1 MGIYQFSEAEREHL
15 EQLPTSLAVYQYADG
30 KVYPL
35 VLSDGYRAMFR
46 LPDREKTYRLL
57 SEDVLYNTHP
67 DDALSV
73 RTKFE
78 LKMLRDVVTEEL
90 MRVQES
96 ILSKAFQD
104 VLDGKLEEENF
115 PLRRITTPN
124 GNETIT
130 NVPVEF
136 MTIASFM
143 AWLNDKTEE

>member
-1 MGIYQFSEAEREHL
+1 MNPRKAELRSKI
-15 EQLPTSLAVYQYADG
+15 QSITLP
-30 KVYPL
+30 
-35 VLSDGYRAMFR
+35 VLSNNDNPDTYYRPI
-46 LPDREKTYRLL
+46 L
-57 SEDVLYNTHP
+57 
-67 DDALSV
+67 DALSV

>member
-1 MGIYQFSEAEREHL
+1 V
-15 EQLPTSLAVYQYADG
+15 P
-30 KVYPL
+30 
-35 VLSDGYRAMFR
+35 SDNDNPDTYYRPI
-46 LPDREKTYRLL
+46 L
-57 SEDVLYNTHP
+57 
-67 DDALSV
+67 DALSV